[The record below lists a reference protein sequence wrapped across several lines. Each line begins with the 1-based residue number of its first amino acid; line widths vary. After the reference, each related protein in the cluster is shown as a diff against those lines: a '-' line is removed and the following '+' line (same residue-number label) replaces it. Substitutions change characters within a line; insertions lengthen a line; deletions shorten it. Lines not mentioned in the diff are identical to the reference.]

1 MKKPIIITIALLLSS
16 FLVKAQDTL
25 KVKSKAQPDSII
37 KIIPYG
43 EGRYG
48 GYLYTIGGK
57 LQTPEDVKIKLLA
70 YAPSAGEY
78 QKVKNELTWTY
89 VSTGASVL
97 ASSFAIAEFVHH
109 ARENYVM
116 PTVTYAN
123 GYPTSITPGVVQ
135 KTSLTGAYILSGIA
149 TGFLVA
155 TFVHLVHASRHAD
168 KAIKLYNQRFE

>member
-1 MKKPIIITIALLLSS
+1 MKIPIIITILLLLSS
-16 FLVKAQDTL
+16 FLVKAQDSL
-25 KVKSKAQPDSII
+25 KVRSKAQPDSII

-57 LQTPEDVKIKLLA
+57 LQTPEDVKIRLLA

-78 QKVKNELTWTY
+78 QKVRNELTWTY
-89 VSTGASVL
+89 VSAGASVL
-97 ASSFAIAEFVHH
+97 SSSFAIAEFVHH
-109 ARENYVM
+109 ARENYTA
-116 PTVTYAN
+116 PIVTYTN
-123 GYPTSITPGVVQ
+123 GYPSSITQAPQ
-135 KTSLTGAYILSGIA
+135 HNTSLTGAYILTGVA

-155 TFVHLVHASRHAD
+155 TFIHMVRAAKHGD